1 MSADDRKFLGEC
13 SILLVVSAVI
23 AWLLLGFVFMNLDMT
38 AWGFEDRAIYLVIV
52 TAIQMLLMR
61 ILVED

>member
-1 MSADDRKFLGEC
+1 MSTKDKKYYSTC